1 MDAVFLFTLFSAI
14 YPKTLLAPP
23 FLPLTPYIF
32 TLVLS
37 EASYTVIFEYDS
49 GVLKKSA
56 LKPKGFLTD
65 TIF

>member
-37 EASYTVIFEYDS
+37 EASYTV
-49 GVLKKSA
+49 
-56 LKPKGFLTD
+56 TRWRN
-65 TIF
+65 